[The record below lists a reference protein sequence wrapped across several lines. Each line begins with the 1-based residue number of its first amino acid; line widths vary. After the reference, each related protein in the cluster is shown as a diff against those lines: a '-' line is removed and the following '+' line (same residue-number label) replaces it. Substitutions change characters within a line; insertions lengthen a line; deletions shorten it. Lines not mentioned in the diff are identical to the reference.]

1 MFCPR
6 CGMPVAQGAQFCSR
20 CGQPF
25 VAAPTP
31 APAAQQ
37 MQREASGPHQRIA
50 PGPYQQTHIQSQ
62 KRSKSW
68 LWIPIVGALIVGTVF
83 LTLFMA
89 GAFQQEAEAP
99 QTAALKTQ
107 ATAPPPVLEKG
118 AEVPK
123 GMPPEVRDW
132 LEHLRRIE
140 IRKNELH
147 AQTAAEMRVF
157 MAALPGEVLRPFLE
171 EANGIQDPV
180 DPSDDVNPRTI
191 TEQRMK
197 DLSPDWEQLVADYRS
212 YPPPAECQAL
222 ADDYDRALGEIPAA
236 VRDISKIVNQVQDYS
251 QESATAALEQLY
263 KMQGGSGAQIDQY
276 FRQADDK
283 LGGICNQYNV
293 NKWFAISPDMPGG
306 TFSSPGF

>member
-31 APAAQQ
+31 TVQQ
-37 MQREASGPHQRIA
+37 MQREASGPHQRMA
-50 PGPYQQTHIQSQ
+50 PGPYQHAPVQSQ
-62 KRSKSW
+62 KRSKVW
-68 LWIPIVGALIVGTVF
+68 LWVPLVGALILGTVF

-89 GAFQQEAEAP
+89 GAFQQEAEVP
-99 QTAALKTQ
+99 QTALKTQ
-107 ATAPPPVLEKG
+107 ATAPPPVLEK
-118 AEVPK
+118 AAQVPE

-147 AQTAAEMRVF
+147 AQMLGQMMVFKEMIPL
-157 MAALPGEVLRPFLE
+157 AILQPFLD
-171 EANGIQDPV
+171 EANGMESGEIKD
-180 DPSDDVNPRTI
+180 PRTLTGETI
-191 TEQRMK
+191 K
-197 DLSPDWEQLVADYRS
+197 DLSPDWSQLRQDFVD
-212 YPPPAECQAL
+212 YPPPPECQSL
-222 ADDYDRALGEIPAA
+222 ADDYDRGLSEVGAA
-236 VRDISKIVNQVQDYS
+236 VHDIYRIMSKVQEGS
-251 QESATAALEQLY
+251 AESASQAVSDLVA
-263 KMQGGSGAQIDQY
+263 MQGGSAGQIDQY
-276 FRQADDK
+276 FRQADEK

-306 TFSSPGF
+306 MLSKPGF